1 MFEIESRNHF
11 LQLKN
16 LCIQNIMI
24 ECTLVFCSYYGILY
38 VTNAYNIV
46 KNNGKNMNS
55 PMPKKKAY
63 SMTHVA
69 KWNE

>member
-1 MFEIESRNHF
+1 
-11 LQLKN
+11 
-16 LCIQNIMI
+16 MI
-24 ECTLVFCSYYGILY
+24 ECSLVLCPYYGILY
-38 VTNAYNIV
+38 VTNSFNIV

-63 SMTHVA
+63 SVTQVA